1 MSKKQRFS
9 LKMPAKSDWVI
20 QICILV
26 LACFGTLMITSASMG
41 TVSGSNTALFRVI
54 IKQLVFIAI
63 GYFSLVFM
71 ARWFNFERCERWI
84 PIVSVI
90 MEGALLMCLLFEAT
104 NGAFAWIKVPVPGF
118 EITIQPSEFAKIVV
132 ILLMARYLG
141 DIDPSV
147 DIFAGMKRVMILI
160 GIYAFTIMLLQKDFG
175 SMAVLVAIAMVI
187 FLLPRHP
194 LLTRY
199 QKLDFYLILAGI
211 SGLILIMTPA
221 GSFLLEHIPFMRYQI
236 SRFTSAMNPFADR
249 YGGGYQLIAGL
260 VAFAKGGISGVGFG
274 NSFQKYTNFP
284 EASSD
289 FILSIVVEETGMF
302 GFILIFICYF
312 LIIFQLFRYAFKIK
326 SQRGRMI
333 LVGVAMYIFIHYT
346 LNVGGVTCLIPL
358 TGVPLLMISAG
369 GSSMMSVMAA
379 IGIAQSVISRYRRG
393 LIK

>member
-1 MSKKQRFS
+1 MSKKNGFS
-9 LKMPAKSDWVI
+9 LKMPAKSDLVI
-20 QICILV
+20 QLCILV

-41 TVSGSNTALFRVI
+41 TVSGSNAALFRVI
-54 IKQLVFIAI
+54 IKQLVFIAA

-84 PIVSVI
+84 PIVSVV
-90 MEGALLMCLLFEAT
+90 MEGALLMCLLFGAT
-104 NGAFAWIKVPVPGF
+104 NGAFAWIRLPVPGF

-141 DIDPSV
+141 DIDPTI
-147 DIFAGMKRVMILI
+147 DITAGMKRVMII
-160 GIYAFTIMLLQKDFG
+160 VGIYAFTIWYLQKDLG
-175 SMAVLVAIAMVI
+175 SMAVMISIAAVI

-194 LLTRY
+194 LLMKY
-199 QKLDFYLILAGI
+199 QKWDFLIIIAGI
-211 SGLILIMTPA
+211 SSLILIMTPA
-221 GSFLLEHIPFMRYQI
+221 GSFILKHIPFMQYQI

-249 YGGGYQLIAGL
+249 YGNGYQLIAGL
-260 VAFAKGGISGVGFG
+260 VAFAKGGFSGVGFG
-274 NSFQKYTNFP
+274 NSFQKYTHFP

-289 FILSIVVEETGMF
+289 FILSIVVEETGVL
-302 GFILIFICYF
+302 GFLLIFFCYS
-312 LIIFQLFRYAFKIK
+312 LIILQLFRYAFKIK

-369 GSSMMSVMAA
+369 GTSMMSVMAA

-393 LIK
+393 LIQ